1 MNIYGI
7 DFNLLKALDALIS
20 EKSVTKAA
28 IKIGITQPAMSN
40 SLARIRKI
48 LGDKILVHTSKSMT
62 LTPRAEKIYPL
73 IRSIILNS
81 EKIFSNED
89 TFNPINSSY
98 TFKISASDY
107 TGYIYGPKLLHYLNQ
122 HFPNIKVEIT
132 PLKENFSISLL
143 ESSKV
148 DLSMVAGFQE
158 DLPPGLYYR
167 KFATDKFHGA
177 ICRCNDS
184 VNKRLTLKKYL
195 AAPHLFVNP
204 VGLDAHVV
212 DRVLEQD
219 GNKRKIVSILPH
231 FSVGLKSL
239 CGSNY
244 ILTLPKEVL
253 SSAKETMPID
263 VFPLPFDTPEI
274 PLGLLWHEK
283 DNQDSR
289 HIWFRNLINNL
300 FGTSGKK

>member
-122 HFPNIKVEIT
+122 NFPNIKVEIT

-143 ESSKV
+143 ESSK
-148 DLSMVAGFQE
+148 
-158 DLPPGLYYR
+158 
-167 KFATDKFHGA
+167 
-177 ICRCNDS
+177 I
-184 VNKRLTLKKYL
+184 L
-195 AAPHLFVNP
+195 AP
-204 VGLDAHVV
+204 
-212 DRVLEQD
+212 
-219 GNKRKIVSILPH
+219 S
-231 FSVGLKSL
+231 
-239 CGSNY
+239 
-244 ILTLPKEVL
+244 
-253 SSAKETMPID
+253 
-263 VFPLPFDTPEI
+263 
-274 PLGLLWHEK
+274 
-283 DNQDSR
+283 
-289 HIWFRNLINNL
+289 
-300 FGTSGKK
+300 